1 MLIFYSINFNLN
13 YSYLCF
19 TAIQVKFPIWSN
31 FFSGWIQKLTKN
43 FLNYKQNIKERV
55 FKKAKLK
62 VLLQE
67 KEIQIQLTKQEKK
80 NFENFTLATAACLRI
95 DLDLIDDDG
104 YLGIPS

>member
-1 MLIFYSINFNLN
+1 MLIFYLINFNLN

-31 FFSGWIQKLTKN
+31 FFSGSIQKLTKN

-80 NFENFTLATAACLRI
+80 TLKTSPWQQLLVCE
-95 DLDLIDDDG
+95 LILIWLMMMD
-104 YLGIPS
+104 I